1 MIQKT
6 NSKMLEII
14 FKRLKFKGK
23 TLLIAI
29 FLQFLL
35 NPHMSIGFK
44 L

>member
-14 FKRLKFKGK
+14 FKLLKFKGK

-29 FLQFLL
+29 FATI
-35 NPHMSIGFK
+35 PY
-44 L
+44 